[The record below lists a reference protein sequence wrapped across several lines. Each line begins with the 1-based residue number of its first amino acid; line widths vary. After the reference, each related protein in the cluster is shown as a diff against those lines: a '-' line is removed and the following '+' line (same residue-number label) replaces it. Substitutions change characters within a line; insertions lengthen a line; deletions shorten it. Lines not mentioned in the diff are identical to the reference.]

1 MRKTMNGGLPLPAL
15 SRPGQDEIDA
25 TSDGVRDYLAA
36 LEQRAQDLSE
46 ITSLLREMD
55 VFPDMM
61 MRIDALVRERR
72 EQSRA
77 AEIEL
82 DPAPGP

>member
-1 MRKTMNGGLPLPAL
+1 MRKTMNGGLPFPAL
-15 SRPGQDEIDA
+15 DRPDQAGIDA
-25 TSDGVRDYLAA
+25 APDEVRDYLAA

-55 VFPDMM
+55 VFPDMA

-72 EQSRA
+72 EQSKA
-77 AEIEL
+77 AGIEEDL
-82 DPAPGP
+82 APGP

>member
-25 TSDGVRDYLAA
+25 TSDGVRHYLAA

-55 VFPDMM
+55 VFPDMA

-72 EQSRA
+72 EQSKA
-77 AEIEL
+77 AGIEEDL
-82 DPAPGP
+82 APGP

>member
-1 MRKTMNGGLPLPAL
+1 MRKTMNGGLPFPAL
-15 SRPGQDEIDA
+15 DRPDQAGIDA
-25 TSDGVRDYLAA
+25 APDEVRDYLAA

-61 MRIDALVRERR
+61 MRIDTLVRERQER
-72 EQSRA
+72 SRA
-77 AEIEL
+77 AEIEM
-82 DPAPGP
+82 DSTPGP